1 MSKRLI
7 NQNKFSIADEMR
19 SIMTVNPRICKDP
32 ELLRDVVN
40 KLLAGEPLEARYR
53 AHRLS
58 GDMAGYWECHIE
70 FDWLLVWE
78 DDGEIITLQRTGT
91 HSDIFRPR

>member
-1 MSKRLI
+1 
-7 NQNKFSIADEMR
+7 MR
-19 SIMTVNPRICKDP
+19 TLRTSARYRRDLRRVVRRGKDP
-32 ELLRDVVN
+32 ELLRYVVD
-40 KLLAGEPLEARYR
+40 KLLAGESLEARYR

-78 DDGEIITLQRTGT
+78 DDGEVITLRRTGT
-91 HSDIFRPR
+91 HGDIFRQR

>member
-1 MSKRLI
+1 
-7 NQNKFSIADEMR
+7 MR
-19 SIMTVNPRICKDP
+19 TLRTSARYRRDLRRVVRRGKDP
-32 ELLRDVVN
+32 ELLRYVVD

-78 DDGEIITLQRTGT
+78 DDGEVITLQRTGT
-91 HSDIFRPR
+91 HGDIFRQR

>member
-1 MSKRLI
+1 
-7 NQNKFSIADEMR
+7 MR
-19 SIMTVNPRICKDP
+19 ILRTSARYRRDLRRAARRGKDP

>member
-1 MSKRLI
+1 
-7 NQNKFSIADEMR
+7 MR
-19 SIMTVNPRICKDP
+19 TLRTSARYRRDLRRVVRRGKDP
-32 ELLRDVVN
+32 ELLRYVVD

-53 AHRLS
+53 AHRLG

-78 DDGEIITLQRTGT
+78 DDGEVITLQRTGT
-91 HSDIFRPR
+91 HGDIFRQR